1 MEQITRTSPVQS
13 SEHSLSLEGTR
24 DTVILPGRNGRREF
38 KGLPRSLLFHVAPA
52 PGAQTLFDVFGGL
65 SSGGTRLNTYK
76 APLFPTTP
84 SPQQKAV
91 SQGWSEHSVSRVVV
105 NSSFSRQQEAKPEE

>member
-1 MEQITRTSPVQS
+1 MEQIIRTSPVQS

-38 KGLPRSLLFHVAPA
+38 KGLSRSLLFHVAPA
-52 PGAQTLFDVFGGL
+52 PGAQTLFGMF
-65 SSGGTRLNTYK
+65 GGTRLNTYK

-84 SPQQKAV
+84 SPQEKAM
-91 SQGWSEHSVSRVVV
+91 SQGWSEPLSTTGGG
-105 NSSFSRQQEAKPEE
+105 QQQLL

>member
-1 MEQITRTSPVQS
+1 MQQITRTSSVQS

-38 KGLPRSLLFHVAPA
+38 KGLSRSLLFHVAPA
-52 PGAQTLFDVFGGL
+52 PGAQTLFGMFGGL
-65 SSGGTRLNTYK
+65 SSGETRLNTYK

-84 SPQQKAV
+84 NPQQKAM
-91 SQGWSEHSVSRVVV
+91 SQAGQSHSVQQAVV
-105 NSSFSRQQEAKPEE
+105 NISFSR